1 MHLNWTICL
10 DLLVAGE
17 RAEKNNPLMR
27 DDKYLRFSFHRRFFW
42 HCRLAVIFLCINLL
56 QTKQLRGK
64 IELLKDFSEAFVLK
78 ILLSGKLIYVLFW
91 EAHIYEFLLFLSIF
105 FFLWQAQGLQLKNWP
120 PWEGVSLELPVELL
134 KSTVCWV
141 QWMLWVVC
149 DRISS
154 PLCTLVT
161 MKAMN
166 LSQSFFVF
174 NLNTRRNKLFV
185 RFFF

>member
-91 EAHIYEFLLFLSIF
+91 EAHIYEFLLFLSMF
-105 FFLWQAQGLQLKNWP
+105 FFSLTGSRPSVKKLTPMRGSVTGTPCGASQEHCLLSTVNAVGGLWQNFF
-120 PWEGVSLELPVELL
+120 
-134 KSTVCWV
+134 STVHSCHHEGNEFKPV
-141 QWMLWVVC
+141 
-149 DRISS
+149 
-154 PLCTLVT
+154 
-161 MKAMN
+161 
-166 LSQSFFVF
+166 FFCF
-174 NLNTRRNKLFV
+174 
-185 RFFF
+185 